1 MECWYCALPPDLH
14 HLRWS
19 SFNFPLPTTHA
30 RRCVYK
36 ASWKGAPVAVKYI
49 PCRAGDESA
58 LRAAVREV
66 VVAKSFAHPHVVQCF
81 DWAVL
86 TSDGDPYEGARAL
99 DERAGSGGADVGAYA
114 PYGVGGPA
122 PGTPVASQDLYK
134 GLRHGGPHS
143 SAPASPGIPAFHG
156 VAEDDAAWRVRA
168 ADPAASPRGCGRG
181 GGERQELHSQAQS
194 PTSPADSAESE
205 AGFGSPRKHK
215 CREREQGLVVSEAS
229 VRDWLS

>member
-1 MECWYCALPPDLH
+1 M
-14 HLRWS
+14 
-19 SFNFPLPTTHA
+19 
-30 RRCVYK
+30 YK

-66 VVAKSFAHPHVVQCF
+66 VLAKSFAHPHVVQCF
-81 DWAVL
+81 DGAVL

-99 DERAGSGGADVGAYA
+99 DERAGSCVAGLDAYA
-114 PYGVGGPA
+114 PYGAAGPPA
-122 PGTPVASQDLYK
+122 GTPIASQDLLK

-156 VAEDDAAWRVRA
+156 GAENDAAWRVRA
-168 ADPAASPRGCGRG
+168 VDPAASPRECGQG
-181 GGERQELHSQAQS
+181 GGERQELRDQARS

-215 CREREQGLVVSEAS
+215 CREGE
-229 VRDWLS
+229 